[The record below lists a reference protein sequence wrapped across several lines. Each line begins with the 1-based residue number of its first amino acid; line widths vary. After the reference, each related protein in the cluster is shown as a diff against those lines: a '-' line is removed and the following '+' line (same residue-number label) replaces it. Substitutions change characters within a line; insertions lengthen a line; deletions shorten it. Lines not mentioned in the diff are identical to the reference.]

1 MSKQERQY
9 RVPQTEVAGLKAVFA
24 SVIMA
29 ACLAFDLFAMINLSD
44 MIWLIAIISLVFL
57 GSVYFFVS
65 SIMEIRF
72 LHEKRME
79 DTYNDLFKSSKA
91 TYLMLKKYGED
102 LEERLDDL
110 EDRIGMPTEEILDA
124 QKSIA
129 KITISRNKEN
139 TDALMNSNDKV
150 IDKIGR
156 AHV

>member
-1 MSKQERQY
+1 MSKQEREY

-57 GSVYFFVS
+57 ASVYFFVS

-72 LHEKRME
+72 LYAKRME

-102 LEERLDDL
+102 LEERIEDL
-110 EDRIGMPTEEILDA
+110 EDRIGIPTEEIIDA
-124 QKSIA
+124 QKNIA

-150 IDKIGR
+150 IDKLY
-156 AHV
+156 AFE

>member
-102 LEERLDDL
+102 L
-110 EDRIGMPTEEILDA
+110 
-124 QKSIA
+124 
-129 KITISRNKEN
+129 
-139 TDALMNSNDKV
+139 
-150 IDKIGR
+150 
-156 AHV
+156 